1 MMPDQRCVMIS
12 KLSRSTLA
20 SVLKEQYRGMLFVAK
35 MEPRLWADPWL
46 NAVQRRIEAPP
57 SAPLLLTFL

>member
-20 SVLKEQYRGMLFVAK
+20 SVLKEQYRGILFVAK
-35 MEPRLWADPWL
+35 KWSQGYEP
-46 NAVQRRIEAPP
+46 
-57 SAPLLLTFL
+57 THG